1 MAIDGEP
8 ESVAP
13 PLGRNGNF
21 VRLWTGGAVSGLGS
35 AMTALAYPLLALGV
49 TTSAG
54 LAGLLGLVALAVG
67 TLTRLPAGAV
77 VDRVPLRAVLVASD
91 ILRLVT
97 TATLALSVLTGH
109 LALWQLLVVVGV
121 NAVAAVFSE
130 IAHSVALR
138 HVVTASQ
145 LPQAFALGE
154 GRGHAISLVGQPV
167 GGLLYGIAPALP
179 LAADLVSFGVSAAL
193 SATLTHPLLPSQDA
207 EPRRRVRDELLTGL
221 RFLWREPLLR
231 ATLLAAGAYQLVY
244 GGAAFALIASLTTA
258 GASAGSVGGL
268 FAVAAVGGILG
279 ALATPALQARLAL
292 KTMVVVMGW
301 TATAV
306 FAAFAWVNQPQWA
319 GLLLGSIYFTSAP
332 ANAVLLS
339 AQIQRT
345 PGRLQGRVMAASF
358 LLAGLAAPLGP
369 PGSGIA
375 LDLVG
380 PDATFLGIA
389 ALTALITLAAQVN
402 GALRQPDHPHA

>member
-1 MAIDGEP
+1 MP
-8 ESVAP
+8 VESAGR

-49 TTSAG
+49 TSSAG
-54 LAGLLGLVALAVG
+54 LAGLLGLVALTAG
-67 TLTRLPAGAV
+67 TLTRLPAGAL
-77 VDRVPLRAVLVASD
+77 VDRVPLRAVLVAAD
-91 ILRLVT
+91 VLRLVT
-97 TATLALSVLTGH
+97 TAALALSVLTGH
-109 LALWQLLVVVGV
+109 LALWQLLVVGGL

-138 HVVTASQ
+138 HVVTGSQ
-145 LPQAFALGE
+145 LPQAFALDE
-154 GRGHAISLVGQPV
+154 GRRHAISLVGQPA

-179 LAADLVSFGVSAAL
+179 LAADLVSFGLSAAL
-193 SATLTHPLLPSQDA
+193 SASLTHPLLPAPDA
-207 EPRRRVRDELLTGL
+207 KPHRRVRDELLTGL
-221 RFLWREPLLR
+221 QFLWREPLLR

-244 GGAAFALIASLTTA
+244 GGAAFALIASLTAA

-301 TATAV
+301 TAVAV
-306 FAAFAWVNQPQWA
+306 FAAFAWVDQPLLA
-319 GLLLGSIYFTSAP
+319 GLLLGSIFFTSAP
-332 ANAVLLS
+332 ANAVLL
-339 AQIQRT
+339 AVQIRRT
-345 PGRLQGRVMAASF
+345 PARLQGRVMAASY
-358 LLAGLAAPLGP
+358 LIAGLAAPLGP
-369 PGSGIA
+369 PASGLA
-375 LDLVG
+375 LDLLG

-389 ALTALITLAAQVN
+389 ALTALVTLAVQGN
-402 GALRQPDHPHA
+402 GAFRQPDGPSA